1 MRWVFYKRQGGL
13 LMERIARKSRK
24 WKQKVSS
31 RRKAMEE
38 VVRLSEI
45 DDLDVKLALIQ
56 ALIPVGLKAVNEKL
70 QEEVKALAGEKHR
83 HGKETVRWGAQG
95 GSVYLLDQKVPM
107 TVPRLRNKAHNLE
120 VPLQT
125 YQRLQDPYRGDEQLF
140 KKLLNG
146 LSTHRYRECAELAPE
161 VFGISASNLSR
172 RFKSATMAKLRQ
184 LKERRLDRYDV
195 VAVFVDGKRFSD
207 EGLMIAL
214 GVTLEGKKIILGIE
228 QMSTENGRA
237 MGQFFEH
244 LLERGLRPE
253 EGILFIVD
261 GSKGITSAIEE
272 VFPTCGVVQRCHYHK
287 TENAVS
293 YLPKDIQGRWRMN
306 LREAYGAPSYEEAKR
321 SLQKLRSQL
330 YQINPSSARS
340 LSEGLEETLS
350 LHRLGLSAELGR
362 SFASTNCIES
372 VMSQLGQVTDKV
384 DRWRGADHL
393 QRWAASGLLE
403 LEPRLRR
410 VKGFRYLKLLRMRLR
425 EELERRKK
433 KEPLGGPTNGD
444 LGVGIHLSTPQLQ
457 G

>member
-1 MRWVFYKRQGGL
+1 
-13 LMERIARKSRK
+13 MERIARKSRQ

-31 RRKAMEE
+31 RRKAMDE
-38 VVRLSEI
+38 VMKLSQI
-45 DDLDVKLALIQ
+45 DDLDVRLALIQ
-56 ALIPVGLKAVNEKL
+56 ALIPVGVKAVT
-70 QEEVKALAGEKHR
+70 EELKKEVDSLAGERYH
-83 HGKETVRWGAQG
+83 HGKETLRWGAQG

-107 TVPRLRNKAHNLE
+107 TVPRLRNKTHNLE

-125 YQRLQDPYRGDEQLF
+125 YQKLQDSYQGDEQVF

-172 RFKSATMAKLRQ
+172 RFKYATASR
-184 LKERRLDRYDV
+184 LKALQQRRLDRYDF
-195 VAVFVDGKRFSD
+195 VALFVDGKRFAQ

-214 GVTLEGKKIILGIE
+214 GVTLEGRKIILGIE

-237 MGQFFEH
+237 MTQFFNH
-244 LLERGLRPE
+244 LLDRGLRAE

-272 VFPTCGVVQRCHYHK
+272 VFPTCGVVHRCHTHK
-287 TENAVS
+287 IENVVS
-293 YLPKDIQGRWRMN
+293 YLPKEIQPRWRMK
-306 LREAYGAPSYEEAKR
+306 LKEAHGTPSYEEAKR
-321 SLQKLRSQL
+321 SLNQL
-330 YQINPSSARS
+330 KGELNQINPSSARS
-340 LSEGLEETLS
+340 LSEGCEETLS
-350 LHRLGLSAELGR
+350 LHRLGLYAELGR

-372 VMSQLGQVTDKV
+372 VLSQLGQVTDKV
-384 DRWRGADHL
+384 DLWRGGDHL

-425 EELERRKK
+425 EELERRQKK
-433 KEPLGGPTNGD
+433 QPLECPRSED
-444 LGVGIHLSTPQLQ
+444 LGVGNHLSTPTLQ
-457 G
+457 E